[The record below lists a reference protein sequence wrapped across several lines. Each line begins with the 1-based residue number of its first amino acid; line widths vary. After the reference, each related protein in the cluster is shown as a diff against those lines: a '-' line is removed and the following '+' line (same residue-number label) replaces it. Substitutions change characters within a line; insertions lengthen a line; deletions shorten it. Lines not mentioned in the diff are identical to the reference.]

1 MSEVELLINAI
12 QERPTL
18 WEKRNTSYHNR
29 LLSHREWEAVA
40 KIIGT
45 TSKYN
50 IFLFYYYILGKG
62 CCSKYSLKFSLA
74 CAAALDVA
82 LYFL

>member
-1 MSEVELLINAI
+1 MSDVELLINAI

-18 WEKRNTSYHNR
+18 WDKRNKSYHNR

-40 KIIGT
+40 KIIGN

-50 IFLFYYYILGKG
+50 IFLYYYYILGKG
-62 CCSKYSLKFSLA
+62 FCSKYSLKFSLA
-74 CAAALDVA
+74 CAAARDVA
-82 LYFL
+82 LYLL

>member
-1 MSEVELLINAI
+1 MEVELLINSI

-18 WEKRNTSYHNR
+18 WDKRTKSYHNR

-45 TSKYN
+45 TSTTYLF
-50 IFLFYYYILGKG
+50 IIITFLAK
-62 CCSKYSLKFSLA
+62 
-74 CAAALDVA
+74 DVA
-82 LYFL
+82 QNTV